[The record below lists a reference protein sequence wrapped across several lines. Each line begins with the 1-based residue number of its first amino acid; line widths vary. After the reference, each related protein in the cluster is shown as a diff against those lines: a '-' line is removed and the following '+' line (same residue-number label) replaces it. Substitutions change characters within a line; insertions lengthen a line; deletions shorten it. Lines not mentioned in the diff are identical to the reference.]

1 MRHYK
6 IYVGRDA
13 VKPVYNSF
21 KFRYKTYDIVCVK
34 MCYKICYK
42 VKGEMMEI
50 HPAVQGGAEQ
60 GSARVGRGQGESLPA
75 NVLSE
80 IVRRGD

>member
-6 IYVGRDA
+6 IYVGRDD

-42 VKGEMMEI
+42 
-50 HPAVQGGAEQ
+50 
-60 GSARVGRGQGESLPA
+60 
-75 NVLSE
+75 SE
-80 IVRRGD
+80 R